1 VTMTTQEMTI
11 FLGELG
17 TIRDL
22 MGQIS
27 NRLHRLE
34 TSVSTCQSRCTDE
47 RQRRLSWIHWTGG
60 LFLAL
65 VPVAAAYY
73 LGLKALP

>member
-1 VTMTTQEMTI
+1 
-11 FLGELG
+11 
-17 TIRDL
+17 
-22 MGQIS
+22 
-27 NRLHRLE
+27 
-34 TSVSTCQSRCTDE
+34 VSTCQSRCTDE